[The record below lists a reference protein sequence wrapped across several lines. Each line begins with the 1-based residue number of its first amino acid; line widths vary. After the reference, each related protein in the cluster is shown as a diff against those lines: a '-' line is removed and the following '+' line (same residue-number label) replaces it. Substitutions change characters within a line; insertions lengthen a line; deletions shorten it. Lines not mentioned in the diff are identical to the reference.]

1 MFIVNKN
8 GNHNRRDGTQFVENV
23 EGWRIV
29 NRPWVDEDHPWERAN
44 SENLKESF
52 YSALMFV
59 RRSCKPELVTN
70 TNDSDLENDIEL
82 IVDRE
87 DDGTYI

>member
-1 MFIVNKN
+1 
-8 GNHNRRDGTQFVENV
+8 
-23 EGWRIV
+23 
-29 NRPWVDEDHPWERAN
+29 
-44 SENLKESF
+44 
-52 YSALMFV
+52 MFV